1 LLRPLCGPYA
11 QWRTIRTRYANQVTI
26 STDAQRFIG
35 EHRLDASIRRLA
47 DEFNLLA
54 RQGLPIHSF
63 EITLDED
70 FEGEQKRL
78 LVNVIFDAD
87 IRGAYD
93 AWKDVRPGITRVAE
107 DAEANGLI
115 AFEFSGNN
123 KRRSG
128 VGATTGR

>member
-1 LLRPLCGPYA
+1 
-11 QWRTIRTRYANQVTI
+11 VTI
-26 STDAQRFIG
+26 STDAQRFIT
-35 EHRLDASIRRLA
+35 EHHLDASIRRLA
-47 DEFNLLA
+47 DELNLLA

-70 FEGEQKRL
+70 CEGEQKRL

-87 IRGAYD
+87 IRGAYH

-115 AFEFSGNN
+115 AFEFSGN
-123 KRRSG
+123 K
-128 VGATTGR
+128 A